1 MWLLVLAT
9 VLVLTDGGFG
19 ASNSS
24 NSTNSTYIDPIKN
37 FCQRLWH
44 QCWWA
49 PITPIR
55 VRAGTQT
62 RKRLTIAA
70 VVKDDVLYIDGGLE
84 VFIPYNNHGNP
95 EQGIPIVGT
104 STLPKS
110 HPCLKKKNT
119 LTLRADTYMVMVG
132 LNSSWNWQT
141 NISITAVNK
150 TVNTNTGTLPPSNVR
165 GAMYA
170 GTNEDSNVYSYGGT
184 SSYANRSFPG
194 FLFPTAPTYTLWSFE
209 AQEKAWGQY
218 DISLDVPIRPAGGAY
233 AEVTG
238 RGMGF
243 YLNGFIDNGSNPD
256 YQYYT
261 DFRRYLDGLVVLNT
275 TTQEAKNL
283 STSSLENYPRA
294 MGGLVYLPNIGT
306 EGILVSMGGVTKPT
320 SNDALSDMGTYIPF
334 DSVDFLDVASID
346 NGNSDGNW
354 YSQNTTGDIPAPRTD
369 FCLVTV
375 SAPDNS
381 SHSIYLYGGKGE
393 ENVYDQT
400 YVLSI
405 PSFIW
410 IKIMEGASPRYA
422 HSCHVV
428 GKSQMLTECCDIEFE
443 EFPMGNVFD
452 YNAGEYELPAKII
465 NVIGGSATGNAT
477 VTSPPSGFSNKEVE
491 TYFNN
496 PSALLPASKPHLTG
510 PKITGVAIGSLA
522 GAIILLGGSAYYY
535 INNRRKRKQIA
546 KDSDQEQNMR
556 EAPGQHNGIYE
567 APPDSV
573 TARFARAIFR
583 NRARRAELE
592 PHPPVVHE
600 MDADPQVFELPGRN
614 SRVERGD
621 DEEDK
626 KD

>member
-1 MWLLVLAT
+1 MWLFVLAT
-9 VLVLTDGGFG
+9 VLVLTDGCFG

-24 NSTNSTYIDPIKN
+24 NSTNSTNIDPITN

-44 QCWWA
+44 QS
-49 PITPIR
+49 
-55 VRAGTQT
+55 
-62 RKRLTIAA
+62 

-84 VFIPYNNHGNP
+84 VFIPYNDHGSP
-95 EQGIPIVGT
+95 KQGDPIVGT
-104 STLPKS
+104 
-110 HPCLKKKNT
+110 N
-119 LTLRADTYMVMVG
+119 TYMVMVG
-132 LNSSWNWQT
+132 LNSSWNWET

-150 TVNTNTGTLPPSNVR
+150 TANPNTGTLPPSNVR

-170 GTNEDSNVYSYGGT
+170 GTNEDSDVYSYGGT
-184 SSYANRSFPG
+184 SSYVNRSFPG

-209 AQEKAWGQY
+209 AQEKAWAQY
-218 DISLDVPIRPAGGAY
+218 DISLDVPLRPAGGAY
-233 AEVTG
+233 AEATG

-256 YQYYT
+256 YQFYT

-283 STSSLENYPRA
+283 STSSLDNYPRA

-320 SNDALSDMGTYIPF
+320 SNDALSDMGTYVPF

-393 ENVYDQT
+393 EAVYDQT

-410 IKIMEGASPRYA
+410 IKLMEGASPRYA

-428 GKSQMLTECCDIEFE
+428 GKSQMLTVGGARYENITHGCDWEYRSVAILNLKNSQW
-443 EFPMGNVFD
+443 GNVFD
-452 YNAGEYELPAKII
+452 YNAGEYELPAKIVH
-465 NVIGGSATGNAT
+465 VIGGSNE
-477 VTSPPSGFSNKEVE
+477 EVE

-496 PSALLPASKPHLTG
+496 PSALSPAPKPHLTG
-510 PKITGVAIGSLA
+510 PKIIGIAIGSIA
-522 GAIILLGGSAYYY
+522 GAVMLLGGGAYYY
-535 INNRRKRKQIA
+535 FYNRRRRKQIA
-546 KDSDQEQNMR
+546 KDSDQEQDMR

-567 APPDSV
+567 APPDSM

-583 NRARRAELE
+583 NRGKRAELE
-592 PHPPVVHE
+592 PQPPVVHE

-614 SRVERGD
+614 SRVERGKGED
-621 DEEDK
+621 GDK

>member
-1 MWLLVLAT
+1 M
-9 VLVLTDGGFG
+9 
-19 ASNSS
+19 
-24 NSTNSTYIDPIKN
+24 
-37 FCQRLWH
+37 
-44 QCWWA
+44 
-49 PITPIR
+49 
-55 VRAGTQT
+55 
-62 RKRLTIAA
+62 
-70 VVKDDVLYIDGGLE
+70 KDDVLYIDGGLE

-233 AEVTG
+233 AEATG

-320 SNDALSDMGTYIPF
+320 SNDALSDMGTY
-334 DSVDFLDVASID
+334 
-346 NGNSDGNW
+346 
-354 YSQNTTGDIPAPRTD
+354 
-369 FCLVTV
+369 V
-375 SAPDNS
+375 SES
-381 SHSIYLYGGKGE
+381 EH
-393 ENVYDQT
+393 
-400 YVLSI
+400 
-405 PSFIW
+405 
-410 IKIMEGASPRYA
+410 
-422 HSCHVV
+422 H
-428 GKSQMLTECCDIEFE
+428 
-443 EFPMGNVFD
+443 
-452 YNAGEYELPAKII
+452 
-465 NVIGGSATGNAT
+465 
-477 VTSPPSGFSNKEVE
+477 
-491 TYFNN
+491 
-496 PSALLPASKPHLTG
+496 
-510 PKITGVAIGSLA
+510 
-522 GAIILLGGSAYYY
+522 
-535 INNRRKRKQIA
+535 RK
-546 KDSDQEQNMR
+546 
-556 EAPGQHNGIYE
+556 
-567 APPDSV
+567 
-573 TARFARAIFR
+573 
-583 NRARRAELE
+583 
-592 PHPPVVHE
+592 
-600 MDADPQVFELPGRN
+600 
-614 SRVERGD
+614 
-621 DEEDK
+621 
-626 KD
+626 